1 LHIDDVRPDYDCE
14 KRRPDARLD
23 RADASSSRSAM
34 RRNISTKL
42 PKADHDAE
50 EWQVA
55 MQALLLVAEH
65 DGPTM
70 PARIGMLLR
79 VTMGSVDSA
88 LWSFTWR
95 GRSPYPSELMLIR
108 SD

>member
-1 LHIDDVRPDYDCE
+1 
-14 KRRPDARLD
+14 
-23 RADASSSRSAM
+23 M

-50 EWQVA
+50 DWQFA

-65 DGPTM
+65 DSPAM
-70 PARIGMLLR
+70 PARIGMLP